1 MCVSG
6 SMTWISL
13 SVAEHSR
20 ASPAASASARSD
32 VGLPSIGTR
41 IRSYMVGS
49 GGVSGESMTA
59 PDQPIDP
66 IGPGSRAAA
75 MADHAVAQAVA
86 RRRLQFAQHLVRH
99 RAESEAP
106 LERLL
111 EPGQQ

>member
-32 VGLPSIGTR
+32 VVLPSIVTR

-66 IGPGSRAAA
+66 NGPGSRAAA
-75 MADHAVAQAVA
+75 MADHAVAPAVA
-86 RRRLQFAQHLVRH
+86 RVRPPFAQPPAPH
-99 RAESEAP
+99 RAESEP
-106 LERLL
+106 PFERLL
-111 EPGQQ
+111 EHG